1 MDATVLNTHG
11 NSGDEFGKLLFKVIT
26 AYLLSPTEAKHDGV
40 GDRIS
45 SITVQRK
52 SNCC

>member
-11 NSGDEFGKLLFKVIT
+11 NSGDEFGKLFKVIT

-45 SITVQRK
+45 SITVQKK